1 MSKQK
6 IDDLKNQLDLLTED
20 NKNLDHE
27 IEMAQKRL
35 SSITDE
41 HKQKLDQV
49 TQLPNLIEQA
59 KEKSKE
65 LEEIKGQTE
74 TLMSA
79 VEELEANDSLSK
91 KEVEQVYIKRR
102 EKQDKELASIQAEL
116 DESLNRA
123 KELEA
128 KVANKPSE

>member
-1 MSKQK
+1 MDESPEGWAMSKNGT
-6 IDDLKNQLDLLTED
+6 DLAVPIL
-20 NKNLDHE
+20 HG
-27 IEMAQKRL
+27 AKRN
-35 SSITDE
+35 THVDRG
-41 HKQKLDQV
+41 
-49 TQLPNLIEQA
+49 TEQA

-65 LEEIKGQTE
+65 LEAIKGKTE

-116 DESLNRA
+116 DESLKRA